1 MFNNMYLAAVVC
13 HTTGL
18 QITLRL
24 NDERC
29 AMQAS
34 MQTHV
39 FFNVGTDPGTCA
51 HETLLFQGYQSH
63 HLLLSPKKLDAEL
76 SPSEDKAWLQMWL

>member
-39 FFNVGTDPGTCA
+39 FLMLA
-51 HETLLFQGYQSH
+51 QIQGLVPTRPCCFRATKATTYCFHQKN
-63 HLLLSPKKLDAEL
+63 LMLS
-76 SPSEDKAWLQMWL
+76 